1 MFGGHELT
9 HAVVEHSSNL
19 FYADQSGALNE
30 SFADIFGT
38 MIERENWVMGEK
50 LFNDGDV
57 LRSLKNPQV
66 KGKPCSHEGFLV
78 HHVWTV
84 GASTSIAGF
93 LTEHI
98 TCLLRGFLLRAWA
111 IVSASIKG

>member
-1 MFGGHELT
+1 MTYVNCDGEIFADNAAWWKGSLWFGVGKEINNLAIARDVGGHELT

-19 FYADQSGALNE
+19 FYADESGALNE

-38 MIERENWVMGEK
+38 MIERENWSVGEK

-66 KGKPCSHEGFLV
+66 KGHPDHMKDDL
-78 HHVWTV
+78 
-84 GASTSIAGF
+84 
-93 LTEHI
+93 
-98 TCLLRGFLLRAWA
+98 
-111 IVSASIKG
+111 